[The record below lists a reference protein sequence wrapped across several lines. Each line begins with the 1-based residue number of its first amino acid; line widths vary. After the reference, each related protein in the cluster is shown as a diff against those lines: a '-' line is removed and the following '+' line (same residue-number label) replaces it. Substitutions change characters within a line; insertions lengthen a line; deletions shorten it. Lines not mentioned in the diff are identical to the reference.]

1 MGRFSFGSSF
11 VLGVVAGS
19 LVAGTAHAD
28 IRNASFWK
36 GAAVVKENHHR
47 HDGTASIFDV
57 EVRRFM
63 TAHNQKDQICEYQ
76 AQVKLTLPNGYTYT
90 DESPVRDGCTFYG
103 VPAWFTF
110 PQYGTRANHDDYPE
124 GSVFEGWWRD
134 NHTGEEYKRI
144 GSRTL

>member
-1 MGRFSFGSSF
+1 MDRFSLGRNF
-11 VLGVVAGS
+11 VLGVVVGS
-19 LVAGTAHAD
+19 LLLGVAHAD
-28 IRNASFWK
+28 IRNAAFWK

-47 HDGTASIFDV
+47 HDGTAGVFDV

-76 AQVKLTLPNGYTYT
+76 AMVKLTLPSGYPYT
-90 DESPVRDGCTFYG
+90 DHSPTRRGCTVYG

-110 PQYGTRANHDDYPE
+110 PQYGTRSNHDEYPV
-124 GSVFEGWWRD
+124 GSVLEGWWRD
-134 NHTGEEYKRI
+134 NHTGGEFKHI